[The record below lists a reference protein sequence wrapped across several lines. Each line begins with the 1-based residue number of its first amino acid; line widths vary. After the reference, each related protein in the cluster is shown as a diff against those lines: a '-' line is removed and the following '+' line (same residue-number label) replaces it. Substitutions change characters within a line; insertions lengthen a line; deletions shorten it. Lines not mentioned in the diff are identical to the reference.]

1 MNEEQEKRM
10 AQSYEITQAIS
21 IGDKEV
27 VFGVDERKEMPYF
40 CAFYASMETEVL
52 KPDKGRKV

>member
-1 MNEEQEKRM
+1 M

-27 VFGVDERKEMPYF
+27 VCGVDERKKTPYF
-40 CAFYASMETEVL
+40 CAF
-52 KPDKGRKV
+52 